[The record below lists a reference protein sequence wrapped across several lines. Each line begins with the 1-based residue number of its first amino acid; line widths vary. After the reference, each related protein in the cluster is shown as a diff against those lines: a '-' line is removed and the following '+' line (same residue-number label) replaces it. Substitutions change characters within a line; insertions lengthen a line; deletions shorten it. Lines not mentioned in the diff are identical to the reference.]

1 MNPEERQ
8 ISIQIYS
15 FINIRRTTYEYNRLV
30 SQGGS
35 EQNQL
40 EDRTNLKTEFMV
52 NTQFMNI
59 A

>member
-1 MNPEERQ
+1 MIDVNLEERQ

-15 FINIRRTTYEYNRLV
+15 FINIRRTTYEYNILV
-30 SQGGS
+30 SQVGS

-52 NTQFMNI
+52 NT
-59 A
+59 